1 MELNFS
7 LADIPP
13 YVIHIIGALLILL
26 VAYIIHR
33 IVKGIIR
40 NRLTKSKADA
50 SEYKTN
56 YKFLNNA
63 SALLIYTV
71 AVVSILYSVPEL
83 RVYGAT
89 LFASAGVL
97 TVILGFASQ
106 EALSNIVGGVFI
118 VIFKPFRIGDI
129 VEIGT
134 LQGEVEDITLRH
146 TVIKNWENKRIIIP
160 NSTISRETLIN
171 WNVGDTKMCTLLDI
185 GISYDSDID
194 LAKKIMLEE
203 IMAHPLR
210 IDPRTAKDK
219 REGKPEVPMRL
230 KEYADSAIVLRAFVW
245 SKEPF
250 HSFQIKS
257 DLLTTIKKRFDAEG
271 VEIPFPYR
279 TVVFKDKD
287 KDTNKDQVIKG
298 E

>member
-1 MELNFS
+1 MEFNFT

-13 YVIHIIGALLILL
+13 YVIHLTGGVLILL
-26 VAYIIHR
+26 VAFFIHR
-33 IVKGIIR
+33 ITKRVIR
-40 NRLTKSKADA
+40 KQLTKSTSEA
-50 SEYKTN
+50 SDYKTN

-71 AVVSILYSVPEL
+71 AVISILYSVPAL
-83 RVYGAT
+83 RAYGAGI
-89 LFASAGVL
+89 FASAGVL

-129 VEIGT
+129 VQIGT
-134 LQGEVEDITLRH
+134 LEGEVEDITLRH
-146 TVIKNWENKRIIIP
+146 TVIKSWENKRIIIP

-171 WNVGDTKMCTLLDI
+171 WNVGDARMCTLLDI

-194 LAKKIMLEE
+194 LAKSIMLEE
-203 IMAHPLR
+203 ILAHPLR
-210 IDPRTAKDK
+210 IDVRTAKDK
-219 REGKPEVPMRL
+219 RDEKPEVVMRL

-245 SKEPF
+245 TKEPY
-250 HSFQIKS
+250 HAFQIKS
-257 DLLTTIKKRFDAEG
+257 DLLTTIKKRFDTEG

-279 TVVFKDKD
+279 TVVFKDRYKEE
-287 KDTNKDQVIKG
+287 KKQETKI